1 MSGGSNR
8 CRETVEAIERVASAV
23 GASVIFDRARRHPVA
38 VLGFHGQTR
47 RVFFS
52 GTSSSPFAS
61 NYAAR
66 DVKRTL
72 REMGAP
78 L

>member
-23 GASVIFDRARRHPVA
+23 GASVVFDRARRHPAA
-38 VLGFHGQTR
+38 VLGFRGQCR

-52 GTSSSPFAS
+52 GTSSKPHAS
-61 NYAAR
+61 NHAAR

-72 REMGAP
+72 RSMGAP